1 MWSKAGP
8 WGDFLVASALGAR
21 SESVTSLED
30 ETLASPYV
38 QEAIAKDVPEVPRDQ
53 GLQLSVP
60 GHRRELQ
67 TSVSTSA
74 GLTSA
79 LANTTVGHIVLAP
92 GTYAVGTT
100 LSVTRSVIIEAAVSA
115 TVVLDAQATS
125 DSSRCYTRVLD
136 INPGSS
142 GVVQLIGL
150 NITGGC
156 LKKGNV
162 SAPNLQGGGFLLPFT
177 TMCSHASRF
186 VIAGRWYLRLW
197 RHSDDYVFL
206 DLRESSWAGY

>member
-8 WGDFLVASALGAR
+8 WGVFLLVASALGAR

-38 QEAIAKDVPEVPRDQ
+38 QEATAKSVPEVSRDQ
-53 GLQLSVP
+53 GLQLLVA

-92 GTYAVGTT
+92 GTYAIRTT
-100 LSVTRSVIIEAAVSA
+100 LRVTRSVIIEAAVRA
-115 TVVLDAQATS
+115 TVVLDAQTTNYMN
-125 DSSRCYTRVLD
+125 CNNRVLD

-156 LKKGNV
+156 SGGWDMSYDAGLDSSV
-162 SAPNLQGGGFLLPFT
+162 SAPNLQGGGFLLHYDVFT
-177 TMCSHASRF
+177 CFA
-186 VIAGRWYLRLW
+186 
-197 RHSDDYVFL
+197 FL
-206 DLRESSWAGY
+206 